1 MQTRV
6 VLRDNVG
13 NRNLELLVE
22 MDKADREF
30 VNRLGEQITRDTDWD
45 ITLLAVDPL

>member
-1 MQTRV
+1 MQTRI

-13 NRNLELLVE
+13 SKSLELTVE
-22 MDKADREF
+22 LDETDRRF

-45 ITLLAVDPL
+45 ITLLAIDPQ